1 MHIKSKVLKG
11 LLLALVLVLIP
22 TVKISA
28 GAAGPQTPSCGNYK
42 VTTNEVIAGVK
53 FPKGTYQINTIGI
66 SCAKVMGS
74 KGLFAQF
81 LKLKDKDPLPK
92 PWVYL
97 ADAIGA
103 PKFSSGPGVGFRVQL
118 ISSMPTKSPT
128 PTPTAIG
135 DPVGAVGAT
144 PTPTP
149 TPTIKPIELPTVG
162 STCKVEGETAT
173 NGSTKLVCRNT
184 ANNALKYF
192 ELTKSFTT
200 ASNPVSPD
208 KLATCR
214 LTDQRPLP
222 HLPEGTKITYPVTP
236 HTGSVKSGVQK
247 IAVVGFDFSDTPGQ
261 GNPMDIL
268 GDNLE
273 KSSQFFNWYSNGK
286 VKLEFKTYDKWIRLS
301 QTSSTYITGEHF
313 TSTASALTVTDMA
326 KEFNS
331 AVNKYINLSGY
342 TAVIFVYPKN
352 IETITQN
359 YGLAAGWNGLPA
371 FYGVGPSYYPI
382 EFPYWT
388 FIIHEML
395 HEQGLQG
402 HSPKDPWVFG
412 ILLNGNG
419 TTSGI
424 NSWDELAVDWLTE
437 DEIYCVDKPN
447 LKPVQIN
454 LAPIERQQAGV
465 HTIMVKLDNHRALVI
480 ESHRQ
485 GDFAQGMPDYGYGVT
500 LQLVDTTKATTW
512 ENDTNATSVY
522 LKIPTYNRRGPEYGT
537 QINNKYANDSGIN
550 LYNGIGVSGARW
562 GLDQNYLMLEGEKYT
577 FEGITI
583 EFVKSG
589 NTDLISL
596 TN

>member
-1 MHIKSKVLKG
+1 MAIKGTFFKG
-11 LLLALVLVLIP
+11 LLIALSLALIPVAATSAQKITPGSACKTVNQKVTYLNKTYTCVKSGKKLVWNKGVAIAVP
-22 TVKISA
+22 
-28 GAAGPQTPSCGNYK
+28 TPSA
-42 VTTNEVIAGVK
+42 T
-53 FPKGTYQINTIGI
+53 
-66 SCAKVMGS
+66 
-74 KGLFAQF
+74 
-81 LKLKDKDPLPK
+81 
-92 PWVYL
+92 
-97 ADAIGA
+97 
-103 PKFSSGPGVGFRVQL
+103 
-118 ISSMPTKSPT
+118 PT
-128 PTPTAIG
+128 PTPT
-135 DPVGAVGAT
+135 PSAT

-149 TPTIKPIELPTVG
+149 TPTTKPIELPTVG
-162 STCKVEGETAT
+162 STCKVQGESAT
-173 NGSTKLVCRNT
+173 NGSTNLVCRLT
-184 ANNALKYF
+184 ANNILKYF

-200 ASNPVSPD
+200 ATNPTSPD

-222 HLPEGTKITYPVTP
+222 LLPEGTRITYPVIP
-236 HTGSVKSGVQK
+236 HFGSVVSGVEK

-301 QTSSTYITGEHF
+301 QTSSAYITGEHF
-313 TSTASALTVTDMA
+313 TSTAGALTVTDMA

-342 TAVIFVYPKN
+342 TAVFFVYPKN

-371 FYGVGPSYYPI
+371 FYGVGPSYYPV

-402 HSPKDPWVFG
+402 HSPKTAWRFG
-412 ILLNGNG
+412 VLLNGNG
-419 TTSGI
+419 YTAGI

-437 DEIYCVDKPN
+437 EEIYCIDKAN

-480 ESHRQ
+480 ESHRR

-500 LQLVDTTKATTW
+500 LQLVDTKIPTTW
-512 ENDTNATSVY
+512 DDDQATSIY
-522 LKIPTYNRRGPEYGT
+522 LKIPTYDRRGPEYGT
-537 QINNKYANDSGIN
+537 QINNKYANDSGTN
-550 LYNGIGVSGARW
+550 LFNGIGVSGARW
-562 GLDQNYLMLEGEKYT
+562 GLEQSYFLLEGEKYT

>member
-1 MHIKSKVLKG
+1 MRHWALKG
-11 LLLALVLVLIP
+11 VLLALVLALIP
-22 TVKISA
+22 ALKISA
-28 GAAGPQTPSCGNYK
+28 DAAGPQSPACGNYK
-42 VTTNEVIAGVK
+42 VVRNEVIAGVK
-53 FPKGTYQINTIGI
+53 FAKGTYQINTFGI
-66 SCAKVMGS
+66 SCGKVMGS

-92 PWVYL
+92 PWRYL

-103 PKFSSGPGVGFRVQL
+103 PKFSSGAGVGFRVQL
-118 ISSMPTKSPT
+118 ISSTPTKSPT

-135 DPVGAVGAT
+135 DPEGAIGGT
-144 PTPTP
+144 PSPTPTP
-149 TPTIKPIELPTVG
+149 TPTTKPIELPSVG
-162 STCKVEGETAT
+162 SACKTQGEIAT

-184 ANNALKYF
+184 ANNVLKYF

-222 HLPEGTKITYPVTP
+222 HLPEGTKITYPVNP
-236 HTGSVKSGVQK
+236 HFGSVKSGVQK
-247 IAVVGFDFSDTPGQ
+247 IAVVGLDFNDSPGQ
-261 GNPMDIL
+261 GNPLDIL
-268 GDNLE
+268 GNNLE
-273 KSSQFFNWYSNGK
+273 KAKEFFNWYSNGK
-286 VKLEFKTYDKWIRLS
+286 VKLEFTTYDKWIRLS
-301 QTSSTYITGEHF
+301 QPSSAFVTGEHF
-313 TSTASALTVTDMA
+313 TTTAGALSVPDMA

-331 AVNKYINLSGY
+331 AINKHINLSGY
-342 TAVIFVYPKN
+342 TAVFFVYPKT
-352 IETITQN
+352 IEKITEN
-359 YGLAAGWNGLPA
+359 FGLAAGWGGLPA
-371 FYGVGPSYYPI
+371 FYGFAPSYYSI
-382 EFPYWT
+382 EYPYWIY
-388 FIIHEML
+388 IIHELL

-402 HSPKDPWVFG
+402 HSPKTAWRFG
-412 ILLNGNG
+412 VLLNGNG
-419 TTSGI
+419 YTAGI

-447 LKPVQIN
+447 LKPVQIE

-465 HTIMVKLDNHRALVI
+465 HTIMIKLDNHRALVI

-500 LQLVDTTKATTW
+500 LQLVDTKIPTTW
-512 ENDTNATSVY
+512 DDDQATSIY

-550 LYNGIGVSGARW
+550 LFNGIGVSGARW
-562 GLDQNYLMLEGEKYT
+562 GLDQNYLMLEGEKFT

>member
-1 MHIKSKVLKG
+1 VHKKGKFFKG
-11 LLLALVLVLIP
+11 LLVALSLALVPVAA
-22 TVKISA
+22 VSA
-28 GAAGPQTPSCGNYK
+28 QK
-42 VTTNEVIAGVK
+42 VTPGSACKTVNQKVTYLNKTYTCVKSGKKLVWNKGVVVIN
-53 FPKGTYQINTIGI
+53 PT
-66 SCAKVMGS
+66 
-74 KGLFAQF
+74 
-81 LKLKDKDPLPK
+81 PL
-92 PWVYL
+92 
-97 ADAIGA
+97 
-103 PKFSSGPGVGFRVQL
+103 
-118 ISSMPTKSPT
+118 

-149 TPTIKPIELPTVG
+149 TATSTPTRTPTPTPTIKPIELPSVG
-162 STCKVEGETAT
+162 SGCKVEGETAT
-173 NGSTKLVCRNT
+173 NGSTKLICRNT
-184 ANNALKYF
+184 AKNVLKYF

-222 HLPEGTKITYPVTP
+222 HLPEGTNITYPVTP
-236 HTGSVKSGVQK
+236 HTGSVKAGVQK
-247 IAVVGFDFSDTPGQ
+247 IAVVGLDFSDSPGQ
-261 GNPMDIL
+261 GNPIEIL
-268 GDNLE
+268 GNNLE
-273 KSSQFFNWYSNGK
+273 KAKEFFNWYSNGK
-286 VKLEFKTYDKWIRLS
+286 VKLEFTTYDKWIRLS
-301 QTSSTYITGEHF
+301 QPSSAFVTGEHF
-313 TSTASALTVTDMA
+313 TSTAGALSVPDMA

-331 AVNKYINLSGY
+331 AINKHINLSGY
-342 TAVIFVYPKN
+342 TAVFFVYPKT
-352 IETITQN
+352 IEKITEN
-359 YGLAAGWNGLPA
+359 FGLAAGWGGLPA
-371 FYGVGPSYYPI
+371 FYGYAPTYYPI
-382 EFPYWT
+382 EYPYWIY
-388 FIIHEML
+388 IIHELL

-402 HSPKDPWVFG
+402 HSPKNPYRFG
-412 ILLNGNG
+412 VLLNGNG
-419 TTSGI
+419 YTAGI

-447 LKPVQIN
+447 LKPVQIE

-465 HTIMVKLDNHRALVI
+465 HTIMIKLDNHRALVI

-500 LQLVDTTKATTW
+500 LQLVDTKIPTTW
-512 ENDTNATSVY
+512 DDDQATSIY

-562 GLDQNYLMLEGEKYT
+562 GLDQNYLMLEGEKFT

-589 NTDLISL
+589 NTDLISI

>member
-1 MHIKSKVLKG
+1 MRCWALKG
-11 LLLALVLVLIP
+11 VLLALVLALIP
-22 TVKISA
+22 ALKISA
-28 GAAGPQTPSCGNYK
+28 DAAGPQSPACGNYK
-42 VTTNEVIAGVK
+42 VVRNEVIAGVK
-53 FPKGTYQINTIGI
+53 FAKGTYQINTFGI
-66 SCAKVMGS
+66 SCGKVMGS

-92 PWVYL
+92 PWRYL

-118 ISSMPTKSPT
+118 ISATPTKSPT

-135 DPVGAVGAT
+135 V
-144 PTPTP
+144 
-149 TPTIKPIELPTVG
+149 
-162 STCKVEGETAT
+162 
-173 NGSTKLVCRNT
+173 
-184 ANNALKYF
+184 LKYF
-192 ELTKSFTT
+192 ELSKSFTT
-200 ASNPVSPD
+200 ATNPTSPD

-222 HLPEGTKITYPVTP
+222 LLPEGTRITYPVIP
-236 HTGSVKSGVQK
+236 HTGSVVSGVEK

-313 TSTASALTVTDMA
+313 TSTAGALTVTDMA

-419 TTSGI
+419 TTSGL

-437 DEIYCVDKPN
+437 EEIYCIDKAN

-522 LKIPTYNRRGPEYGT
+522 LKIPTYNRYGPEYGT
-537 QINNKYANDSGIN
+537 RINNKYADDSGVN
-550 LYNGIGVSGARW
+550 LYNGIGVAGARW
-562 GLDQNYLMLEGEKYT
+562 GLNQNILMLEGEKYT